1 MMMRKVFIFMAL
13 ALMAAAAGQA
23 QAAPGGQGGLRDIRQ
38 SVEASSLS
46 GEQKAALTQSAREA
60 MEAGVP
66 HEDVA
71 VIVTGGLARGADV
84 QTLTRFLA
92 VARDV
97 QAQGLPV
104 RPVLNKIEQGSAKG
118 VPPERII
125 EVVGRVRANLVTATG
140 MVNGVVALG
149 LAVNAPEE
157 KKGAVEALAGALER
171 GVPAGDIVELGQKAA
186 EVKSSLAQFGRAAD
200 TLANLK
206 EMGMPR
212 DLALKA
218 ARKAVILNYSERG
231 MARMERDLLTMRKS
245 GMSWED
251 SFREMGA
258 GMERGRGGM
267 GGGSGSGMGGGF
279 GGGQRMQGK

>member
-1 MMMRKVFIFMAL
+1 M
-13 ALMAAAAGQA
+13 
-23 QAAPGGQGGLRDIRQ
+23 PD
-38 SVEASSLS
+38 
-46 GEQKAALTQSAREA
+46 
-60 MEAGVP
+60 P
-66 HEDVA
+66 
-71 VIVTGGLARGADV
+71 VTTVVWDTPAIISPA
-84 QTLTRFLA
+84 T
-92 VARDV
+92 
-97 QAQGLPV
+97 
-104 RPVLNKIEQGSAKG
+104 AKKWNC
-118 VPPERII
+118 RS
-125 EVVGRVRANLVTATG
+125 
-140 MVNGVVALG
+140 
-149 LAVNAPEE
+149 
-157 KKGAVEALAGALER
+157 
-171 GVPAGDIVELGQKAA
+171 GDIVELGQKAA